1 MLSVLPLLLLAAAS
15 RTASAGSSAGA
26 KKDGLLMYTP
36 GASHHKVTFDERSA
50 IIDGTPTLML
60 SGAIHYTRVH
70 EEEWERVFALAV
82 ELGLNTIQTYV
93 FWNAHETTQAQVG
106 NASWAGRANLPRF
119 IELAG
124 QHGLWV
130 TVRIGPYICGEY
142 YFGGIPV
149 WMRESGA
156 ECFRCS
162 DAVWQ
167 REMGRWV
174 GVVVDKIRPQLAS
187 AGGNVVMLQV
197 ENEYSGGGG
206 AGGHDEEYL
215 IWSVD
220 MARRLTTD
228 VPWNLCHDIFP
239 CTQVNTDNAT
249 GAYDY
254 KALCTINGFWMDE
267 YEKETFQPC
276 PKWHDDLRKG
286 NPGQPWIWT
295 EDQGWFDQWGVGR
308 RVRDS
313 RDQLY
318 GIARFMSRGG
328 SWHNFCES
336 PPAYA
341 LSLSNSHGAGCLAG
355 RYGDWRQQL

>member
-1 MLSVLPLLLLAAAS
+1 M
-15 RTASAGSSAGA
+15 
-26 KKDGLLMYTP
+26 
-36 GASHHKVTFDERSA
+36 
-50 IIDGTPTLML
+50 
-60 SGAIHYTRVH
+60 
-70 EEEWERVFALAV
+70 
-82 ELGLNTIQTYV
+82 
-93 FWNAHETTQAQVG
+93 
-106 NASWAGRANLPRF
+106 
-119 IELAG
+119 
-124 QHGLWV
+124 
-130 TVRIGPYICGEY
+130 
-142 YFGGIPV
+142 
-149 WMRESGA
+149 
-156 ECFRCS
+156 
-162 DAVWQ
+162 
-167 REMGRWV
+167 
-174 GVVVDKIRPQLAS
+174 
-187 AGGNVVMLQV
+187 
-197 ENEYSGGGG
+197 
-206 AGGHDEEYL
+206 
-215 IWSVD
+215 
-220 MARRLTTD
+220 
-228 VPWNLCHDIFP
+228 PWNLCHDIFP

-341 LSLSNSHGAGCLAG
+341 SLSHSLTWRCISG
-355 RYGDWRQQL
+355 RHGDWRQQL